1 MWSFF
6 ITTIGW
12 FAWLSF
18 LDGVFAATSG
28 PYSIR
33 GSFTKQFGLDVVW
46 WATLFGVLAMLGLF
60 EMILKTLKRALQL
73 AGLWQFPPWK
83 TIGLSDDLTQWDLEL
98 WQELE
103 QNPAV
108 REQLKKMAQDE
119 EDDVNE
125 DEIDVEEGKDD
136 GRSHE
141 INGATPP
148 SRFAYL
154 ISRCRQMIPFRR

>member
-33 GSFTKQFGLDVVW
+33 GSFTKEFGLDVVW
-46 WATLFGVLAMLGLF
+46 WATLFGVLALLGLF

-73 AGLWQFPPWK
+73 SGLWQFPPW
-83 TIGLSDDLTQWDLEL
+83 TTVGLSEDLTQWDLEL

-108 REQLKKMAQDE
+108 REQLKKMAQE
-119 EDDVNE
+119 EDDNDDDAGIDLEEEE
-125 DEIDVEEGKDD
+125 DGCRPNDND
-136 GRSHE
+136 
-141 INGATPP
+141 GATPP